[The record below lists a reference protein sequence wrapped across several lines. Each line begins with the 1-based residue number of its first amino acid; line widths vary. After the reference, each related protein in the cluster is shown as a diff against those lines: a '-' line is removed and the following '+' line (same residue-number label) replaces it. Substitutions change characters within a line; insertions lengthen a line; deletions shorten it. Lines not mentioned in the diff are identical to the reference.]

1 MRRRLSVTLVAL
13 LGVLLGACQA
23 SHGGAWAAM
32 PVPAVARRQ
41 LGREHR
47 LRRAARVSRIT
58 RERPPILG
66 RHPRPLFK
74 RWRLDLVP
82 ARCRLTRRLADRRVP
97 DDRPWSRWR
106 GLGRLRPPG
115 SAGRHAIPPGRPLD
129 RSRGNLA
136 RACAR
141 LACLD
146 RTRRAARPPDDPGR
160 AARGLHDGET
170 GAAIVQ
176 PLRPDG
182 QPDGAYSALGN
193 TTRELYTDSNALDAG
208 FALAAIGRHVVALW
222 HATDQRLEVS
232 VSEDAGRSWRNLA
245 PLSTQAA
252 WDRPHLLVSGSRFV
266 ALIDWTAGSSSL
278 NWLEFESSSD
288 GGATWVHGPALSNG
302 PWVRGGVVS
311 QAGSTWTVAYAEC
324 LNSRACTIGPS
335 IWYRGSGDGQ
345 HWTHAEPLT
354 LPGDYFV
361 VGVGTTAGRAW
372 AIWQHDFTTYDEDRT
387 LEGAIR

>member
-1 MRRRLSVTLVAL
+1 M
-13 LGVLLGACQA
+13 
-23 SHGGAWAAM
+23 
-32 PVPAVARRQ
+32 
-41 LGREHR
+41 
-47 LRRAARVSRIT
+47 
-58 RERPPILG
+58 
-66 RHPRPLFK
+66 
-74 RWRLDLVP
+74 
-82 ARCRLTRRLADRRVP
+82 
-97 DDRPWSRWR
+97 
-106 GLGRLRPPG
+106 
-115 SAGRHAIPPGRPLD
+115 
-129 RSRGNLA
+129 
-136 RACAR
+136 
-141 LACLD
+141 
-146 RTRRAARPPDDPGR
+146 
-160 AARGLHDGET
+160 
-170 GAAIVQ
+170 Q

-324 LNSRACTIGPS
+324 LNSRACTVGPS
-335 IWYRGSGDGQ
+335 IWYRSSGDGQ
-345 HWTHAEPLT
+345 HWTDAEPLT